1 MVATLLGTETVNVG
15 TVLTAALPD
24 VPVLVSPADLAT
36 DVPIPSSL
44 TWSAVPNATSY
55 RVQVAKDSA
64 FSQIVADTPDVTG
77 LTLNVSG
84 LSPATTHYWRVNA
97 TGPAGSSDW
106 SSVWSFTTTSAAAV
120 SPIESMMPLMVMVMM
135 MGMVQGM
142 VPKEGFS

>member
-1 MVATLLGTETVNVG
+1 MPATLLDTETVNVG

-55 RVQVAKDSA
+55 RVQVAADSV
-64 FSQIVADTPDVTG
+64 FSQMVADIPDVAA

-84 LSPATTHYWRVNA
+84 LSPATTYYWRANA